1 MPEWHESA
9 RPTSISTSD
18 SALLDYAILR
28 IRWTWTE
35 WRARMRHE
43 CSSCTQGGTIGM
55 LKTKEGGY
63 APHAG
68 FLASNLRSQARF
80 HDPHQDSVFANS
92 QSVSAYS
99 SWLST
104 NGSKPPSAASSPRL
118 PGGSAPGEHDLLA
131 TMTVHTPDVQL
142 NLPSLVTPRTAQGKR
157 IRYAVYEYQKL
168 IDSSEVELSDYIR
181 MASDIEANYKI
192 FDAFVIL
199 HGTDTM
205 SYSASALSFLL
216 EDLGKTVILTGA
228 QIPLSELFTDAI
240 DNLLGS
246 LIIAGHY
253 RIPEVCVFFD
263 NYLLRG
269 NRSVKASSEEFGAF
283 ESANLAPLASVGTG
297 IDVVWNEVLRPGLRP
312 FRAHKSLS
320 ADVATLRVFPGIT
333 GKAIR
338 AFLGPEIKGVVLES
352 YGAGNAPRRED
363 LLSAFREAADRG
375 VVIVNVSQCAIG
387 SVSEIYETGRALA
400 ALVSCSRAVPSH
412 RLTSDSFLY
421 SVGIAGGAD
430 MTVECALAKLAYL
443 LSKPE
448 LTPAQVRKL
457 MGRSLRG
464 ELTVH
469 SPAPAY
475 SSPVPASDRL
485 RTLFSR
491 VLECSVPA
499 MGATSS
505 PSNKSQLTLH
515 STADDLMPEDFDQPW
530 PANLRDAE
538 AAEKAILPYL
548 LGQAAAR
555 PNALLDQLIS
565 SLDSDATSSDKDQEE
580 ARVPGAAVAASPTKV
595 IALLNEPS
603 TPILQTPLHI
613 AVIAGQAHNVDLL
626 LASGASVHLRDR
638 LSHSALFYAAR
649 ATASETTND
658 SNLLRIVESLRNAG
672 AHLGEVEIER
682 GDVGVEIARAWKR
695 DDGIAKKLWE
705 RAADLQELER
715 AKVAL
720 RKFLE

>member
-1 MPEWHESA
+1 MNEKQVLISDICRIAPTNRYGFDSA
-9 RPTSISTSD
+9 R
-18 SALLDYAILR
+18 LDIAIR
-28 IRWTWTE
+28 RGRGTWTQ
-35 WRARMRHE
+35 WRVRMRHE
-43 CSSCTQGGTIGM
+43 CSYCTQGGTIGM

-104 NGSKPPSAASSPRL
+104 NGSKPPSGSSSPRL
-118 PGGSAPGEHDLLA
+118 PGISAPGEHDLLA
-131 TMTVHTPDVQL
+131 TMTVHTPEGPL

-157 IRYAVYEYQKL
+157 IRYAIYEYQKL

-181 MASDIEANYKI
+181 MAGDIEANYKM

-263 NYLLRG
+263 NHLLRG

-320 ADVATLRVFPGIT
+320 ANVATLRIFPGIT

-387 SVSEIYETGRALA
+387 SVSEIYETGRALVA
-400 ALVSCSRAVPSH
+400 
-412 RLTSDSFLY
+412 
-421 SVGIAGGAD
+421 VGIAGGAD

-443 LSKPE
+443 LSKPD

-457 MGRSLRG
+457 MGHSLRG
-464 ELTVH
+464 ELTVQ
-469 SPAPAY
+469 SPAPTY
-475 SSPVPASDRL
+475 SSPVPAGDRL

-491 VLECSVPA
+491 VLDCSVPA
-499 MGATSS
+499 KGVTTS
-505 PSNKSQLTLH
+505 PSTKSHLTLH
-515 STADDLMPEDFDQPW
+515 STADDPLPEDLDRPW

-555 PNALLDQLIS
+555 PNSLLDQLIS
-565 SLDSDATSSDKDQEE
+565 SLDYDASSSEKDRKEVP
-580 ARVPGAAVAASPTKV
+580 VPGAAVAVSPTKV

-626 LASGASVHLRDR
+626 LASGASVHLRDQ

-695 DDGIAKKLWE
+695 DDGIARKLWE
-705 RAADLQELER
+705 RAADAQELQR
-715 AKVAL
+715 AEAAL
-720 RKFLE
+720 RKFVE